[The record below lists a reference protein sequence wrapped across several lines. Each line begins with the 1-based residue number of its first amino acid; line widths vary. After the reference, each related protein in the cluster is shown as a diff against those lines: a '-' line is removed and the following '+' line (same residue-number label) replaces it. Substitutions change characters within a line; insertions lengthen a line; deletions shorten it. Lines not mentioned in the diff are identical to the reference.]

1 MNKLLKKFSLAVEDL
16 SSNTKS
22 MQENVFSAYHKHLS
36 DIDPDDLPKKIIAV
50 FEAVSEKL
58 TSGEPIKDFGND
70 EAAYFAKDIQYMF
83 DAIKSFDHRS

>member
-16 SSNTKS
+16 SLNTKS
-22 MQENVFSAYHKHLS
+22 MQKHVYSAYHKHLS
-36 DIDPDDLPKKIIAV
+36 DIDPDDLPKEIQAV

-70 EAAYFAKDIQYMF
+70 EAEYFAKDIQYMF
-83 DAIKSFDHRS
+83 EVIKSFDHRS